1 MPDDIS
7 LIPRDY
13 KEGFSFGNILSKMG
27 FFIAGL
33 VVLSL
38 LVYGGLFLYSKSL
51 NSKLNQAIS
60 QIEEINKKRDT
71 DFEKKVVSLEKAL
84 RTLKIL
90 LKEHLYWSGLF
101 SKFEKLTVPQ
111 VDFTD
116 FSATTKTDGS
126 VSLTLSGSA
135 AGYTYLAKQMV
146 SFGQEKLISN
156 IEVSGITLGTEGG
169 IEFRL
174 SVNFLKDVL
183 IK

>member
-1 MPDDIS
+1 M
-7 LIPRDY
+7 
-13 KEGFSFGNILSKMG
+13 
-27 FFIAGL
+27 
-33 VVLSL
+33 
-38 LVYGGLFLYSKSL
+38 
-51 NSKLNQAIS
+51 
-60 QIEEINKKRDT
+60 
-71 DFEKKVVSLEKAL
+71 
-84 RTLKIL
+84 
-90 LKEHLYWSGLF
+90 
-101 SKFEKLTVPQ
+101 PQ